1 MKRSKALE
9 DMMVKAIALFDLD
22 MTLLND
28 DKQIAPEN
36 VAALHALRAN
46 DVLPML
52 STGRNL
58 WELRDLFRIGG
69 LNSAI
74 GANGADIMYDG
85 VHLMQQPI
93 GQPQIRRIVKMAD
106 EHNVAMAF
114 FNDQHV
120 AVTRRNAATERN
132 FLGFVKQPHPP
143 VVPDFYEH
151 EPVCM
156 MLLFV
161 PRTPA
166 GDAIGAEFKAAFP
179 ELAFYRNAEDTM
191 DLVNT
196 GITKA
201 SGLAYLM
208 RRPELQGV
216 PTYAFGDGNN
226 DIEILQA
233 ATVGIAMGNALPQ
246 VAAVADY
253 QTGDYL
259 HGGIPDALAHFHL
272 I

>member
-1 MKRSKALE
+1 MF
-9 DMMVKAIALFDLD
+9 KAITLFDLD
-22 MTLLND
+22 MTLLNQE
-28 DKQIAPEN
+28 KKIAPEN

-46 DVLPML
+46 NVLPML

-58 WELRDLFRIGG
+58 WELKDLFKVGG
-69 LNSAI
+69 INSAI

-85 VHLMQQPI
+85 QHLMQQPI
-93 GQPQIRRIVKMAD
+93 GRPQIRRIVEMATKR
-106 EHNVAMAF
+106 NMAMAF
-114 FNDQHV
+114 FNNERV
-120 AVTRRNAATERN
+120 AVTMRNDLTEKN

-143 VVPDFYEH
+143 VEPDFYLH

-161 PRTPA
+161 PHTPA
-166 GDAIGAEFKAAFP
+166 GDAVGEEFKAAFP
-179 ELAFYRNAEDTM
+179 ELAFYRNAEFTLDV
-191 DLVNT
+191 VNA

-201 SGLAYLM
+201 TGLAYLM
-208 RRPELQGV
+208 RLPELKNV

-233 ATVGIAMGNALPQ
+233 ATVGVAMGNALPQ

-259 HGGIPDALAHFHL
+259 HGGIPQALKHFNL